1 MSNLLTPVLSTSNS
15 LAPSSGERAGVSS
28 HKNRHTTFSAQPS
41 TDSAYFFLA
50 ADLAA
55 TAALFFF
62 DALLALTCFCVDFF
76 WFDFGDLSPI
86 CFYFYG
92 LTRLRHVSF
101 SAGISQNA
109 RTMRE
114 CKQPFLKSYP
124 NHELADC
131 RCEFN
136 LELPHVGSYG
146 IKI

>member
-1 MSNLLTPVLSTSNS
+1 
-15 LAPSSGERAGVSS
+15 
-28 HKNRHTTFSAQPS
+28 
-41 TDSAYFFLA
+41 
-50 ADLAA
+50 
-55 TAALFFF
+55 
-62 DALLALTCFCVDFF
+62 
-76 WFDFGDLSPI
+76 
-86 CFYFYG
+86 